1 MVSSPGGLGV
11 SATHNKFRDQRVHI
25 EFRSR
30 AQADAYLAR
39 ISRTSV
45 VERES
50 LAPEKSALTE
60 VSLRLPFRVS
70 KIVTSTTCRGFYLEF
85 TDTVLARN
93 WKADLLIWK
102 SVPGQQRRLYVDRDI
117 SDGALRRLLDSDRGP
132 AGENAL
138 VAVYNV
144 IRIRAGH

>member
-1 MVSSPGGLGV
+1 MVSSAAGLGV
-11 SATHNKFRDQRVHI
+11 SITHHQYRDQRVQI
-25 EFRSR
+25 EFRTR

-50 LAPEKSALTE
+50 LAPEKSARNE
-60 VSLRLPFRVS
+60 VSIRLPFRVS
-70 KIVTSTTCRGFYLEF
+70 KIVASTTCRGFYLEF
-85 TDTVLARN
+85 TDSVLARD

-102 SVPGQQRRLYVDRDI
+102 SVPGQPRWLYVDRDI
-117 SDGALRRLLDSDRGP
+117 SDEVLRRLLDPDRGP

-138 VAVYNV
+138 VAVYNRII
-144 IRIRAGH
+144 IRQGH